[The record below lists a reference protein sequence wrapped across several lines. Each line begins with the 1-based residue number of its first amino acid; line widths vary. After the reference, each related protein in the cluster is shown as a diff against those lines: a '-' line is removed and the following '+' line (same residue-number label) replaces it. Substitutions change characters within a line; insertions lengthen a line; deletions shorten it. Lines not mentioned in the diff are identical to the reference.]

1 MSNIGPYNR
10 RIFNNCYHNVLD
22 LFLEMLFEIDI
33 KLDESNITI
42 RIFFVSIYKKVISF
56 IFDFLCCQNHHTI

>member
-10 RIFNNCYHNVLD
+10 RIFNNCYHNILD

-42 RIFFVSIYKKVISF
+42 RIFFCKY
-56 IFDFLCCQNHHTI
+56 L